1 MPLTQ
6 AQESI
11 YHSAVRADKNFSE
24 ELRRVYGK
32 KAQDMR
38 YRPNLWTDR
47 KLKASALR
55 FHRATERWLKVMKSF
70 RTANPGSHSIHT
82 AKWDRCVK
90 DVSARD
96 GAKSA
101 AAVCTARI
109 GYEGSV
115 KKGHR
120 RRNPDSRK
128 IPSHSRIWEL
138 SNKWIGSR
146 PSTDIYPSS
155 QLVKQLR
162 DAILVEK
169 RAAER
174 GRVKVSSG
182 LLTEM
187 RSELSEVS
195 RYMRQS
201 NPLPSVRK
209 LYYIICAVKGAE
221 KYYLARSGKL
231 TRAQAGAQ
239 RFATAQAAID
249 KAKAH
254 LKNYAA
260 SRKYRFDLKLA
271 Y

>member
-1 MPLTQ
+1 MKNVSAKLQKVLDAWERSGRVASVVRKRKTGQ
-6 AQESI
+6 VIVTLNGFKRFDDESEAIAYMEGALQGDQEEDRQRNPS
-11 YHSAVRADKNFSE
+11 
-24 ELRRVYGK
+24 RR
-32 KAQDMR
+32 
-38 YRPNLWTDR
+38 
-47 KLKASALR
+47 
-55 FHRATERWLKVMKSF
+55 
-70 RTANPGSHSIHT
+70 SIHT

-90 DVSARD
+90 DVSARG

-109 GYEGSV
+109 GYKGSV

-120 RRNPDSRK
+120 RRNPADSRK

-155 QLVKQLR
+155 PLVKQLR

-169 RAAER
+169 HAAEK

-201 NPLPSVRK
+201 NPLPAVRK

-231 TRAQAGAQ
+231 TRSQAGAA
-239 RFATAQAAID
+239 RFVTAAQAID
-249 KAKAH
+249 KAKIH